1 MLPPCMS
8 PALHLSADDLASYFL
23 EKTQAL
29 RWNPSP
35 FHRNLPSFCVTLAS
49 LPPHRPEAI
58 SSLFGNLAPSI
69 TPLSCITS
77 FSSLWNNCCQ
87 RPSVFR
93 YFLSLERPTVPSSHS
108 SVFPIGTRSCPH
120 RNSPAIPQFP
130 LAAHLPL
137 PLQRKAEHL
146 QAANTS
152 AVSSVLDPSRI

>member
-49 LPPHRPEAI
+49 LPPPRPEAI

-69 TPLSCITS
+69 TL
-77 FSSLWNNCCQ
+77 
-87 RPSVFR
+87 
-93 YFLSLERPTVPSSHS
+93 
-108 SVFPIGTRSCPH
+108 
-120 RNSPAIPQFP
+120 SPASPASP
-130 LAAHLPL
+130 LCGITAAS
-137 PLQRKAEHL
+137 A
-146 QAANTS
+146 QACSATS
-152 AVSSVLDPSRI
+152 CL